1 MAQTPEAK
9 VKAFVDKFMMANF
22 PGIWKY
28 SPPGGPFGNVGA
40 PDRFYLW
47 RGVFIAIEVKAEGN
61 KPTERQM
68 MHLNKIHE
76 NGGVAAVVTG
86 LDANKMEMIRGSIL
100 GRVRVAD
107 EKSGTSTVQAP
118 EGNSSIPD

>member
-9 VKAFVDKFMMANF
+9 VKAFIDKFMVANF

-28 SPPGGPFGNVGA
+28 APPGGPFGNVGA

-47 RGVFIAIEVKAEGN
+47 KGVFIAIEAKAEGN
-61 KPTERQM
+61 KPTERQL
-68 MHLNKIHE
+68 MHLIKINE

-86 LDANKMEMIRGSIL
+86 LDKDKMEKIRGIIL
-100 GRVRVAD
+100 RRVQLAD
-107 EKSGTSTVQAP
+107 EKSGTPAIPAS
-118 EGNSSIPD
+118 EGDGSIPD

>member
-9 VKAFVDKFMMANF
+9 VKAFIDKFMMANF

-47 RGVFIAIEVKAEGN
+47 NGVFIAIEAKAEGN

-68 MHLNKIHE
+68 MHLNKITE
-76 NGGVAAVVTG
+76 NGGVAAIVTG
-86 LDANKMEMIRGSIL
+86 LDATKMEMIRGSIL
-100 GRVRVAD
+100 RRVCMANEESR
-107 EKSGTSTVQAP
+107 AP
-118 EGNSSIPD
+118 AVPSSEGNGSIPD